1 MSECME
7 RAKEVVKIFKQ
18 LAISSLKD
26 KTVLAVSHGAFLACL
41 YCLITQQTHDET
53 YIPHNNSLMI
63 IDFEEVPLI
72 HSNGSE
78 HKVVNPKLRAFNLQV
93 IEN

>member
-1 MSECME
+1 ME

-41 YCLITQQTHDET
+41 YCLIT
-53 YIPHNNSLMI
+53 
-63 IDFEEVPLI
+63 
-72 HSNGSE
+72 
-78 HKVVNPKLRAFNLQV
+78 
-93 IEN
+93 